1 MNVPDGGNLK
11 RRCGASRG
19 LNGASRAV
27 TPVWHPRTVAVADD
41 VEATLQQV
49 VAGLPEG
56 EVRLG
61 QLAMARAVAEAID
74 AEDHL
79 VVQAGTGTGKTI
91 GYLVPALLSG
101 RRTVVV
107 TATKALQEQLVHR
120 DIPALQQHLG
130 VPVRAALLKGRSN
143 YLCRSALADA
153 VSGADQGSLL
163 AEGEGSSVAR
173 KRLAEVVGW
182 TAETRTGDRAD
193 LPIAVTDTEWA
204 RLSVGVG
211 ECPGAAKCAYGDLCF
226 AEDARA
232 AAAEADVVVVNAHL
246 YGLHLASGGA
256 VLPDHEVV
264 VIDEAHA
271 LEDIAADTL
280 GLSVGPGRF
289 ENLARAARNI
299 FTADHPAAAAVDSA
313 GARLAVVLEPLA
325 GERIDPSAGD
335 LGPAL
340 VSANE
345 AITALVNAARQLEV
359 TGDAATRKE
368 RVVTLGSGLGN
379 DVQALATL
387 PEGTVA
393 WVEQGGQP
401 TIRVA
406 PVDVGERLAPTLFG
420 APTVVLTS
428 ATLAVGGSFDVV
440 AGRLGLDR
448 ADRTWQGIDVGSP
461 FDYETQALLYCAAH
475 LPDPRTPAY
484 EAAMLDELAGLI
496 EAAGGRTLALFTSR
510 RAMTAAAEKLRDRL
524 AVTVLVQ
531 DEMPRPRLQ
540 AAFLDDEESVLLA
553 TMGFWQGFDAP
564 GRTCSLVA
572 IDRLPFA
579 RPDDPLAEARR
590 GAATRNRQNA
600 FAAVDL
606 PAAAVLLAQ
615 GAGRLIRS
623 ATDRGVVAVLDR
635 RLATAT
641 YRWTLV
647 RSLPPMRR
655 TKDPEEARRML
666 RELAAPIGKALVDGG

>member
-1 MNVPDGGNLK
+1 V
-11 RRCGASRG
+11 R
-19 LNGASRAV
+19 
-27 TPVWHPRTVAVADD
+27 
-41 VEATLQQV
+41 QV
-49 VAGLPEG
+49 VAAMPEG
-56 EVRLG
+56 EERPG

-74 AEDHL
+74 DEAHL
-79 VVQAGTGTGKTI
+79 VVQAGTGTGKSQA
-91 GYLVPALLSG
+91 YLVPALLSG

-120 DIPALQQHLG
+120 DLPLLQRHLG
-130 VPVRAALLKGRSN
+130 IPVRAALLKGRSN
-143 YLCRSALADA
+143 YLCRAALADA

-163 AEGEGSSVAR
+163 GETADRAQLSRVVA
-173 KRLAEVVGW
+173 W
-182 TAETRTGDRAD
+182 TAETTTGDRAD
-193 LPIAVTDTEWA
+193 LPMAVSNAEWS

-211 ECPGAAKCAYGDLCF
+211 ECPGAAKCAYGDVCF

-280 GLSVGPGRF
+280 GLALGPGRF
-289 ENLARAARNI
+289 ENLARACRTI
-299 FTADHPAAAAVDSA
+299 FTADHPAAAGIDAA
-313 GARLAVVLEPLA
+313 GARLGVILESLVGA
-325 GERIDPSAGD
+325 RIDPTEGD
-335 LGPAL
+335 VGMAL
-340 VSANE
+340 VSCGE
-345 AITALVNAARQLEV
+345 AVAAVAVAARALDV

-368 RVVTLGSGLGN
+368 RVLQLASGLGN
-379 DVQALATL
+379 DVNALASL

-393 WVEQGGQP
+393 WVESGGQP
-401 TIRVA
+401 AIRVA
-406 PVDVGERLAPTLFG
+406 PVDVGERLAEALFS

-428 ATLAVGGSFDVV
+428 ATLAVGGSFEPI
-440 AGRLGLDR
+440 AARLGLDR
-448 ADRTWQGIDVGSP
+448 ADRPWHGIDVGSP
-461 FDYETQALLYCAAH
+461 FDYEQQALLYCAAH
-475 LPDPRTPAY
+475 LPDPRAAGY
-484 EAAMLDELAGLI
+484 EAAMVEELAALVD
-496 EAAGGRTLALFTSR
+496 AAGGRTLALFTSR
-510 RAMTAAAEKLRDRL
+510 RAMTAAAEHLRARVEFPL
-524 AVTVLVQ
+524 LVQ
-531 DEMPRPRLQ
+531 DELPRPLLQ
-540 AAFLDDEESVLLA
+540 SAFLDDEHSVLLA

-564 GRTCSLVA
+564 GRTCSLVV

-590 GAATRNRQNA
+590 SAAARNRQNA

-615 GAGRLIRS
+615 GAGRLIRAAS
-623 ATDRGVVAVLDR
+623 DRGVVAVLDR
-635 RLATAT
+635 RLATAS

-655 TKDPEEARRML
+655 TKDPEEVRRVL
-666 RELAAPIGKALVDGG
+666 RELGAPIGNARADGG